1 MSVAVCRSAYIA
13 CSDPG
18 ARQPAF
24 DFVKHMLLCLER
36 DASRIVGLSLEM
48 WLVVIVW
55 VLLSGLVSEC
65 RSRLAD
71 CTLVVA
77 WD

>member
-1 MSVAVCRSAYIA
+1 
-13 CSDPG
+13 
-18 ARQPAF
+18 
-24 DFVKHMLLCLER
+24 MLLCLER